1 MENIVNMGLRT
12 AVRVLD
18 CVQVGAPPAV
28 AEALEIAPG
37 EPVIKSLR
45 VRSTEAG
52 PLSYITT
59 YVPLAVAAFTR
70 EDLERQPLLML
81 LESAGVEFGGATQT
95 ISARL
100 ADAQVAPHLDVAVGS
115 ALLAVTR
122 LVRDVKERPVQL
134 LQGLYRPDRYQ
145 YQLQLARRRHRRQGL
160 GQRRAVGP
168 IPLIPLRR
176 FAMNTRRHFLTRSAA
191 AAAFVVR
198 ALDRARQSA
207 SAVKIGVLHPV
218 TGALAYSGQQCRLG
232 ALLAIEDINQAGGIK
247 SLGGAPLEAV
257 LGDAQSRPEAG
268 SAEVEKMA
276 AAGVSAVVGAY
287 ASAICLATTQ
297 TAAPRAAPCGRRGRG
312 RPDRRARAEEHLS
325 LRAGL
330 SQLYR
335 ARHSGPGGAE
345 PGRRQ
350 AGAHGDDRARG
361 LAVRRGHGG
370 AAVRR
375 CRARLRGER
384 GHQASEPDARLQH
397 IVLRMRSVN
406 PDIVIPAN
414 YYNEYALLLRAMKQQ
429 KVQPKAIYSVLG
441 GAASSYKFL
450 KEYPDVAHGII
461 DCNHWFN
468 PGRARRAAEGAGGAE
483 GRLLQLKSS

>member
-1 MENIVNMGLRT
+1 MGLRT

-18 CVQVGAPPAV
+18 ASRSARRAV

-37 EPVIKSLR
+37 EPVIR
-45 VRSTEAG
+45 ACGCSTEAG
-52 PLSYITT
+52 LVHITT

-122 LVRDVKERPVQL
+122 LVRDVKERPCSCCRACT
-134 LQGLYRPDRYQ
+134 GPIATNISCNSRASAASTPRSGSAKSCRPNSIDPTPEIRHEYAPSFPDPIRRCGIA
-145 YQLQLARRRHRRQGL
+145 ARAPVRVRREN
-160 GQRRAVGP
+160 RRAASGDGRAGLFGP
-168 IPLIPLRR
+168 
-176 FAMNTRRHFLTRSAA
+176 AMPA
-191 AAAFVVR
+191 
-198 ALDRARQSA
+198 
-207 SAVKIGVLHPV
+207 
-218 TGALAYSGQQCRLG
+218 G

-257 LGDAQSRPEAG
+257 LGDAPEAG

-297 TAAPRAAPCGRRGRG
+297 TAARHGLPHVVDVGVADQIVERGLKNTFRFG
-312 RPDRRARAEEHLS
+312 PGYRS
-325 LRAGL
+325 
-330 SQLYR
+330 R
-335 ARHSGPGGAE
+335 ARHPGPGGAE

-350 AGAHGDDRARG
+350 AGAHGHDRARG

-370 AAVRR
+370 AAVQVAA
-375 CRARLRGER
+375 RARLRGER
-384 GHQASEPDARLQH
+384 GHQAPEPDARFQQH
-397 IVLRMRSVN
+397 
-406 PDIVIPAN
+406 
-414 YYNEYALLLRAMKQQ
+414 
-429 KVQPKAIYSVLG
+429 
-441 GAASSYKFL
+441 
-450 KEYPDVAHGII
+450 
-461 DCNHWFN
+461 
-468 PGRARRAAEGAGGAE
+468 RAAHALGQSGHRDSGQ
-483 GRLLQLKSS
+483 LLQRIRAAAAP